1 MDFVEGFSRRT
12 SFHVQLITIAGGD
25 KIVALAK
32 PVCNPHQL
40 HVILAG
46 LNVGTQD
53 PPPPVRPGLFL
64 GRLVLYMWKEGGQTS
79 AKKKRK
85 KKYRFKI
92 SAYSEDIATCSVH
105 ANGLL
110 RLQSARMEYFAAAV
124 SIEYRGNGEFQK
136 FFH

>member
-64 GRLVLYMWKEGGQTS
+64 GRLVLYMWKEGGQP
-79 AKKKRK
+79 KKKEK
-85 KKYRFKI
+85 KNNRFKM

-105 ANGLL
+105 ANGLP

-124 SIEYRGNGEFQK
+124 SIEYRGNGEFQN
-136 FFH
+136 FFHY

>member
-64 GRLVLYMWKEGGQTS
+64 GRLVLRKE
-79 AKKKRK
+79 
-85 KKYRFKI
+85 KYRFKI

-105 ANGLL
+105 ANGLP

-136 FFH
+136 KIHT